1 MNRRLYGAL
10 VGALTVLLGAGAALT
25 ASGTASAQTA
35 ADAAKAGPKVTLT
48 ARGDSIT
55 DSSPFSSVSVAR
67 ACPAGYQD
75 NLAVYLVVPDGRES
89 ALALNLT
96 DGAPYSA
103 DTVTTQPPA
112 QSGTGVLVR
121 SIASAFQIVHV
132 PVADGVYPIHV
143 VCGNADHAD
152 FPDRP
157 SATGF
162 IQVTGTTFAVDD
174 LPAPVETTLR
184 LSGDP
189 AGHVQVGNTFTL
201 TAHVSPKAS
210 GTVRFT
216 TDNTTP
222 IGEPVPV
229 VDGKASV
236 TAPANAT
243 VAVRRYVATFVPSD
257 PIGYAQDV
265 AVFSYAFTAAPGI
278 QVTDADGTPLTGT
291 PSLTPGQHVTVSA
304 QGFLPAAGEK
314 VVPSVSGA
322 LALFPAVTTDAA
334 GSVSGYDL
342 TVPLLIADGTH
353 TLTLRGRTSHVA
365 VTFTFTTKWRS

>member
-25 ASGTASAQTA
+25 TSGTASAQNATRA
-35 ADAAKAGPKVTLT
+35 ATAGPKVTLT
-48 ARGDSIT
+48 ARSDSLT

-89 ALALNLT
+89 ALAANLT
-96 DGAPYSA
+96 DGAPYSGDA
-103 DTVTTQPPA
+103 VTTRPPA
-112 QSGTGVLVR
+112 QSGPGVLVR
-121 SIASAFQIVHV
+121 SIASAFQTVHV

-162 IQVTGTTFAVDD
+162 IQVTGSTFAVDD

-189 AGHVQVGNTFTL
+189 AGHVQAGSPFTL

-222 IGEPVPV
+222 IGDPVPV
-229 VDGKASV
+229 VDGTASV
-236 TAPANAT
+236 TAPANGTA
-243 VAVRRYVATFVPSD
+243 AVRRYVATFVPSD

-265 AVFSYAFTAAPGI
+265 AVFSYSFTAAPGI
-278 QVTDADGTPLTGT
+278 QVTDADGDPLGGT
-291 PSLTPGQHVTVSA
+291 PRLVPGQHIEVSA
-304 QGFLPAAGEK
+304 QGFLPAAQEQ
-314 VVPSVSGA
+314 VDPRVSGA
-322 LALFPAVTTDAA
+322 LALFPAVTTDTA

-342 TVPLLIADGTH
+342 QVPWLIADGTH
-353 TLTLRGRTSHVA
+353 TLTLQGRTSHLS